1 MLRIITGRSG
11 SGKTEELFSLMKTC
25 ENSIYIVPEQY
36 SFAAEK
42 KITAAFGMSGMG
54 NPDVFSLR
62 RLAYCFEEMY
72 GGNLKEDIS
81 KSGRIMVLYDITKK
95 NAASLSLYGG
105 SARRGEM
112 AQESAVIITTFK
124 KYGITKEKIENA
136 MKKTKNSLL
145 FKKLSDCKVI
155 FDAYDAFLST
165 GYRDSDDL
173 LEGLCKN
180 IQKTDYLK
188 GKDVFIDAF
197 QAFTPLEYDVIKN
210 ILKKAKSVTVALC
223 AYEGLDEF
231 ETANRTKDTLIRI
244 AKNEGVEYKGEVKLP
259 GAMFTAQ
266 DELKILEKSFFEDE
280 EEVFWDKTDKIRLH
294 RAKNEYTE
302 IENAAREVERLCR
315 DEGYR
320 YRDIVIVA
328 RELEKYERNL
338 SRVFERFGIP
348 LFMDK
353 KTPLSGEAAAIFLLS
368 AIKII
373 SRGWKNESVFEYM
386 KTAFSPLL
394 PYEADEFENYCL
406 AAGVK
411 RRDWKRTDNWD
422 MPLSVKDECADK
434 DYLEKINSTRKRLTE
449 PVVHLEE
456 KIKGRHT
463 GREFSVAFYEFMT
476 ECGIEE
482 KIDALSGN
490 LEKKGDMDAALRMR
504 QVYELVVDVLE
515 SFDNAFCDKMLNAEE
530 FGSIFASGL
539 ESVEIGVIPSTT
551 DCVCAGSIDRAR
563 SHGAKAVIVIGAREG
578 EFPLAPKDTGI
589 FSDAD
594 RHELSEYGIEL
605 PPDRLGKIY
614 MEESLIYS
622 ALTCATE
629 RLYVSYSE
637 EGESAKPS
645 SIIKRIYRVFPNS
658 FVSDELREEDSVR
671 CITSAKSTY
680 EDFAAE
686 YAAYKNGEEIAPVW
700 LTALDYYKNDPHW
713 QNKLKEIEKYTSYE
727 NKTELVREELLKA
740 RYTSELTT
748 SVSRLEGYV
757 KCPFAYFAEVTLG
770 LTERKQLEVTAA
782 DSGTFLHEF
791 VDLFGKGLADDG
803 RSWRDIDEG
812 YINKKTEEI
821 TLSLLSG
828 LNKHLLE
835 TSPRVRHLFAE
846 LKRIAKRSV
855 TVLSEHMKKG
865 RFEPLGY
872 EIVFDKKG
880 DFKPMTIDLPNGQKA
895 ILRGRVDRAD
905 ILNLAKGKFVRIIDY
920 KSGNKKFSLS
930 NIYHGFDLQLAV
942 YLTAICENG
951 DYRPGGML
959 YFKIDD
965 PIIEAP
971 GTVSDEAV
979 KSEIVKKLKM
989 DGLVLGEEE
998 ILEAMDCDYTKGSS
1012 VINVKLKK
1020 DGSFTESSRVAS
1032 ESDFAAVSKHAKN
1045 TVKKLASEILG
1056 GNNAIKPVRGA
1067 CEWCEMKSFCAF
1079 DPSVKGSGYRYV
1091 EKINDKDALLKI
1103 IENEKGSG
1111 H

>member
-11 SGKTEELFSLMKTC
+11 SGKTDELFSLMKKC
-25 ENSIYIVPEQY
+25 ENAIYIVPEQY

-42 KITAAFGMSGMG
+42 KVTQAFGMSGMG

-62 RLAYCFEEMY
+62 RLAYYFEEMY

-81 KSGRIMVLYDITKK
+81 KSGRIMVLYDITKQ
-95 NAASLSLYGG
+95 NASSLSLYGG

-112 AQESAVIITTFK
+112 AQQSAVIVTTFK
-124 KYGITKEKIENA
+124 KYGITKEKIEKA
-136 MKKTKNSLL
+136 LKQTKNSLL
-145 FKKLSDCKVI
+145 YKKLSDCKVI
-155 FDAYDAFLST
+155 FDAYDAFLKD
-165 GYRDSDDL
+165 GYRDADDL

-180 IQKTDYLK
+180 IQKTDYLT

-210 ILKKAKSVTVALC
+210 ILKKAKSVTVALGAC
-223 AYEGLDEF
+223 DGQDEF
-231 ETANRTKDTLIRI
+231 ETANRTKNNLIRI
-244 AKNEGVEYKGEVKLP
+244 AASEGIEYKGEVKLL
-259 GAMFTAQ
+259 GAMFTAC
-266 DELKILEKSFFEDE
+266 DELKVLEKSFFEDE
-280 EEVFWDKTDKIRLH
+280 EEVFLDKTDKIRLH

-302 IENAAREVERLCR
+302 TENAAREVERLCR

-338 SRVFERFGIP
+338 SRVFERFDIP

-394 PYEADEFENYCL
+394 PSEADELENYCL

-411 RRDWKRTDNWD
+411 RRDWRRTDDWD
-422 MPLSVKDECADK
+422 MPLSVKDDGVDK
-434 DYLEKINSTRKRLTE
+434 DYLERINSIRKRLTE
-449 PVVHLEE
+449 PVVRLEE

-463 GREFSVAFYEFMT
+463 GRELSIAFYEFME
-476 ECGIEE
+476 ECGIED
-482 KIDALSGN
+482 KIETLSDNLTQNGDA
-490 LEKKGDMDAALRMR
+490 DTAMRMR
-504 QVYELVVDVLE
+504 QVYELTVGVLE
-515 SFDNAFCDKMLNAEE
+515 SFDNAFCDKKLNAEE
-530 FGSIFASGL
+530 FGAIFASGM

-563 SHGAKAVIVIGAREG
+563 SHGAKAVIIIGAKEG
-578 EFPLAPKDTGI
+578 EFPQAPKDTGI

-594 RHELSEYGIEL
+594 RHELMEYGIEL
-605 PPDRLGKIY
+605 PPDTLGKIY
-614 MEESLIYS
+614 MEESLVYS

-629 RLYVSYSE
+629 RLYVSYSQ

-645 SIIKRIYRVFPNS
+645 SIIKRIYRVFPNA
-658 FVSDELREEDSVR
+658 FVSDELTDNNSLSR
-671 CITSAKSTY
+671 IASAKSTY
-680 EDFAAE
+680 EDFASE
-686 YAAYKNGEEIAPVW
+686 YALYRSGEEVEPCW
-700 LTALDYYKNDPHW
+700 LTALDYYKNDPLW
-713 QNKLKEIEKYTSYE
+713 QDKLKEIEKYTSYE
-727 NKTELVREELLKA
+727 NKTELVREELLRA
-740 RYTSELTT
+740 RYTELTT

-770 LTERKQLEVTAA
+770 LRERKQLEVTAA

-791 VDLFGKGLADDG
+791 VDLFGKGLAEDG
-803 RSWRDIDEG
+803 KNWRDIDDG
-812 YINKKTEEI
+812 YIDKKTEEI

-835 TSPRVRHLFAE
+835 SSPRIRHLFAE

-872 EIVFDKKG
+872 EIVFDRNG
-880 DFKPMTIDLPNGQKA
+880 DFKPMTIDLPNGQKVV
-895 ILRGRVDRAD
+895 LRGRVDRAD
-905 ILNLAKGKFVRIIDY
+905 VLNSANGKFVRIIDY

-965 PIIEAP
+965 PIIEAA
-971 GTVSDEAV
+971 GTVSDEKV

-989 DGLVLGEEE
+989 DGLVLADDEV
-998 ILEAMDCDYTKGSS
+998 LEAMDKDYAKGSN
-1012 VINVKLKK
+1012 VINVKRKK
-1020 DGSFTESSRVAS
+1020 DGSFTESSNIAS
-1032 ESDFAAVSKHAKN
+1032 ESDFAAVSRHAKSM
-1045 TVKKLASEILG
+1045 VKKLAGEILG

-1067 CEWCEMKSFCAF
+1067 CEWCEMKSLCGF
-1079 DPSVKGSGYRYV
+1079 DTSIKGSSYRRV

-1103 IENEKGSG
+1103 IEQEKVQE
-1111 H
+1111 